1 MPTRTEKL
9 KQAFNEWKIPIVAF
23 AAALIL
29 FKFVFLLVFIP
40 TSSMY
45 PTLPSPCYSISIRA
59 AYLFNDPV
67 RGDIVLFRRDN
78 GDKTI
83 FAKRLVGMP
92 GDTIEIKHGITYIN
106 GEVFEED
113 YLKETPD
120 DENYGPFQ
128 IPEGCYFM
136 MGDNR
141 NHSYDSRKWNEH
153 FVPRKNI
160 LSKIYYSISL
170 EEFGSDQQQ
179 E

>member
-9 KQAFNEWKIPIVAF
+9 KQVFNEWKIPIVAF
-23 AAALIL
+23 ATALIL
-29 FKFVFLLVFIP
+29 FKFVFLLVLIP

-59 AYLFNDPV
+59 AYWFNDPV

-83 FAKRLVGMP
+83 FAKRIVGMP
-92 GDTIEIKHGITYIN
+92 GDTIEIKHGVTYIN

-113 YLKETPD
+113 YLRETPD

-128 IPEGCYFM
+128 VPEGCYFM

-141 NHSYDSRKWNEH
+141 NHSYDSRKWDEH
-153 FVPRKNI
+153 FVPRENV

-170 EEFGSDQQQ
+170 EQ
-179 E
+179 

>member
-1 MPTRTEKL
+1 MPTRIEKL

-23 AAALIL
+23 VAALIL

-45 PTLPSPCYSISIRA
+45 PTLPLPCYSISIRA
-59 AYLFNDPV
+59 AYWFNDPV

-120 DENYGPFQ
+120 DESYGPFQ

-170 EEFGSDQQQ
+170 EEFVSDQQQ

>member
-59 AYLFNDPV
+59 AYWFNDPV

-106 GEVFEED
+106 GEVFEEN

-120 DENYGPFQ
+120 DESYGPFQ

-153 FVPRKNI
+153 FVSRKNI

-170 EEFGSDQQQ
+170 EEFVSDKQQ

>member
-59 AYLFNDPV
+59 AYWFNDPV

-120 DENYGPFQ
+120 DESYGPFQ

-153 FVPRKNI
+153 FVSRKNI

-170 EEFGSDQQQ
+170 EEFVSDQQQ